1 MRAMTIGQA
10 ARKAGVGVETIRFY
24 ERRGLIEQPPKSTGA
39 GFRVYPED
47 TVQRIGF
54 IRQAQQIGFSLREIA
69 ELLALRADPAA
80 DCSAV
85 REQAVAKLQQVWH
98 KAEQLR
104 EIGAALESLI
114 AACPGQGALATCSI
128 LDRLVD
134 AREGAAKAP
143 SMRDQLPG
151 SRPAARQSHAKRPF
165 LAKEKDVES
174 LTMKIEGMHCD
185 GCAQTIKVLL
195 DREPG
200 VKTAAVSFKTG
211 EARILY
217 DSATTSAEQ
226 LIATVGKPGYR
237 VVARAP

>member
-1 MRAMTIGQA
+1 MRAMRIGEA

-24 ERRGLIEQPPKSTGA
+24 ERKGLIEQPPKTAGA

-47 TVQRIGF
+47 AVKRIRF
-54 IRQAQQIGFSLREIA
+54 IRQAQQIGFSLREIT

-85 REQAVAKLQQVWH
+85 REQAVAKLQQVWR
-98 KAEQLR
+98 KVEQLQ

-114 AACPGQGALATCSI
+114 AACPGRGALEACTI
-128 LDRLVD
+128 LDRLAD
-134 AREGAAKAP
+134 ARGGGKIAAG
-143 SMRDQLPG
+143 RRHRLPG
-151 SRPAARQSHAKRPF
+151 SQTAARAAHATRSSP
-165 LAKEKDVES
+165 AKEEDVES
-174 LTMKIEGMHCD
+174 LTIKIEGMHCE

-200 VKTAAVSFKTG
+200 VKMAAASFENG
-211 EARILY
+211 EARVLY
-217 DSATTSAEQ
+217 DAAVTSAER

>member
-1 MRAMTIGQA
+1 MRAITIGQA

-24 ERRGLIEQPPKSTGA
+24 ERRGLIEQPPKSAGA

-80 DCSAV
+80 NCSAV
-85 REQAVAKLQQVWH
+85 REQAVAKLQQVWR
-98 KAEQLR
+98 KVEQLQ

-134 AREGAAKAP
+134 ARVGDNIAAGR
-143 SMRDQLPG
+143 RD
-151 SRPAARQSHAKRPF
+151 RPAGSQTAAPAAHATRSSP
-165 LAKEKDVES
+165 AKEEDVES

-200 VKTAAVSFKTG
+200 VKTAAVSFKAG
-211 EARILY
+211 EARVLY
-217 DSATTSAEQ
+217 DAAVTSAEQ
-226 LIATVGKPGYR
+226 LIATVGKPGYH